1 MNSKDYA
8 LLTAKTLDSRKGE
21 DILILDIEQK
31 SSIADY
37 FILAS
42 ASNERLVG
50 SLVDY
55 VEDELAKNDLLP
67 KSIEG
72 KKESGWMLMDYGDVI
87 VNVLTYEM
95 RDKYNIEKVWAD
107 CDRLDW
113 EV

>member
-8 LLTAKTLDSRKGE
+8 LLTAKTLESRKGE
-21 DILILDIEQK
+21 DILILDIEEK

-72 KKESGWMLMDYGDVI
+72 KKESGWILMDYGDVI

-107 CDRLDW
+107 CHRVDW
-113 EV
+113 EG